1 MPRLHLILAGFL
13 AAAASPTFAQTAQD
27 DPGITVDPGATLRHR
42 APVRYPKGSLV
53 AGTVE
58 IDAGL
63 SAKGEVNDPHVVSG
77 PEELRKEA
85 LWSVLQWHYL
95 PGTATPVH
103 VSIRFD
109 SSADS
114 SRQPA
119 PRATNG
125 DDDDFVS
132 GILKT
137 IEFTGLAPDAENE
150 LRAQLPFHE
159 GDPMLHSDFGKIT
172 NIVQAFDEHLT
183 SDVTGR
189 IAAPDAHRDLTI
201 HIHAVTPVAAV
212 LIDSQ
217 ERAEKPRVTLRK

>member
-1 MPRLHLILAGFL
+1 MARLCLILAGLL
-13 AAAASPTFAQTAQD
+13 AAPGFAQTTED
-27 DPGITVDPGATLRHR
+27 DPGITVSPGATLRHR
-42 APVRYPKGSLV
+42 APVHYPRGSVV

-63 SAKGEVNDPHVVSG
+63 SAKGEVNDPRIVSG

-109 SSADS
+109 GANNTTAASLV
-114 SRQPA
+114 
-119 PRATNG
+119 RATDAKN
-125 DDDDFVS
+125 DDFVS

-137 IEFTGLAPDAENE
+137 FEFVGLAPEAQNE
-150 LRAQLPFHE
+150 LRARLPFQE
-159 GDPMLHSDFGKIT
+159 GDSMLHSDFEKI
-172 NIVQAFDEHLT
+172 NGIVQAFDEHLT

-189 IAAPDAHRDLTI
+189 IAAPDAHRDLTV
-201 HIHAVTPVAAV
+201 HIHAAEPVAAV
-212 LIDSQ
+212 LTDPT
-217 ERAEKPRVTLRK
+217 EKPRPTLRK